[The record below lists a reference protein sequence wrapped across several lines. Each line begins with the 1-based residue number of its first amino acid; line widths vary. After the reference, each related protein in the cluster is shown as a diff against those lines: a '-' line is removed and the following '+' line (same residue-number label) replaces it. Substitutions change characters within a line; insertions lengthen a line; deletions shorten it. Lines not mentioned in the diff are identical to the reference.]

1 MNSMVSKLTG
11 IAALIGVVLTIG
23 GVFISIGSFEERL
36 SQMENKEFVVNETVD
51 LSKINADISLLKET
65 VGVQDSYIKF
75 LEMSI
80 NELKVSQNNPL
91 LN

>member
-1 MNSMVSKLTG
+1 MISKLM
-11 IAALIGVVLTIG
+11 AAGAAVGALLTIG

-36 SQMENKEFVVNETVD
+36 SQIENKEFVVNETVD

-80 NELKVSQNNPL
+80 NELKVAQNNPL

>member
-11 IAALIGVVLTIG
+11 IAALTGVVLTIG

-51 LSKINADISLLKET
+51 LSKVNADLSTLKET
-65 VGVQDSYIKF
+65 LGVQESLIKY
-75 LEMSI
+75 LELRI
-80 NELKVSQNNPL
+80 NELATKLDNPL

>member
-1 MNSMVSKLTG
+1 MVSKLTG

-36 SQMENKEFVVNETVD
+36 SQIENKEFIVNETVD
-51 LSKINADISLLKET
+51 LSKINEDISLLKET

>member
-51 LSKINADISLLKET
+51 LSKVNADLSTLKET
-65 VGVQDSYIKF
+65 LGVQESLIKY
-75 LEMSI
+75 LEMRL
-80 NELKVSQNNPL
+80 NELATKLDNPL

>member
-36 SQMENKEFVVNETVD
+36 SQMENKEFIVNETVD
-51 LSKINADISLLKET
+51 LSKVNADLSTLKET
-65 VGVQDSYIKF
+65 LGVQESLIKY
-75 LEMSI
+75 LELRM
-80 NELKVSQNNPL
+80 NELATKLDNPL

>member
-36 SQMENKEFVVNETVD
+36 SQIENKEFVVNETVD